1 MIGIINSG
9 IGNIASIKSALN
21 KKSIE
26 HKVCISKNDF
36 DKINKIILPG
46 VGSFKTFY
54 ENLIENSIFEILK
67 KKIQNGMPILG
78 ICLGYHALFKSSNE
92 FGHYEGLGFVDG
104 EVKNLSELNINLRIP
119 HVGWNICTLKKK
131 SILFENIDNEKNFYF
146 THSYIPTGVSTNN
159 ILGVTPYGKEI
170 ISAIEKDNIFGVQ
183 FHPEK
188 SHKFGMQILKNFAE
202 L

>member
-67 KKIQNGMPILG
+67 KKFKMECQFLEYVLVIMLF
-78 ICLGYHALFKSSNE
+78 LKALMSLDIMK
-92 FGHYEGLGFVDG
+92 
-104 EVKNLSELNINLRIP
+104 
-119 HVGWNICTLKKK
+119 
-131 SILFENIDNEKNFYF
+131 
-146 THSYIPTGVSTNN
+146 
-159 ILGVTPYGKEI
+159 
-170 ISAIEKDNIFGVQ
+170 A
-183 FHPEK
+183 
-188 SHKFGMQILKNFAE
+188 
-202 L
+202 

>member
-67 KKIQNGMPILG
+67 KKNSKWNANSWNM
-78 ICLGYHALFKSSNE
+78 SW
-92 FGHYEGLGFVDG
+92 
-104 EVKNLSELNINLRIP
+104 LS
-119 HVGWNICTLKKK
+119 C
-131 SILFENIDNEKNFYF
+131 SF
-146 THSYIPTGVSTNN
+146 
-159 ILGVTPYGKEI
+159 
-170 ISAIEKDNIFGVQ
+170 
-183 FHPEK
+183 
-188 SHKFGMQILKNFAE
+188 
-202 L
+202 